1 MQHTYERGSAVEQR
15 DSLLDE
21 PGCCVTRR
29 ECAIATLGLK
39 MLWTSCGMLVWKAR
53 PCCYWDFYVGIVLV
67 IFSILFTL
75 AIFIRLRISSHRERM
90 VRLHRERMLQTMPT
104 QAVSMPTPI
113 DVDSDLAARASATSV
128 VIQIPG
134 QLATADA
141 GAHTVEFNCGM
152 NDDDALAAAIAASTI
167 LDDLNLTSPT
177 TPEVIQIPGHL
188 DAADAGARAGEFNC
202 GMNDDDALAAA
213 IATGTILDDL
223 NLTSPTTPEVIQIPG
238 HLAAADAGARACE
251 FNCGM
256 NNDDA
261 TRVMVGPAGTGERVG
276 GGNPAAAAVAA
287 AVAVRAAATSAV
299 STVAAAARRRAATVA
314 VGGGVCAVAAAAMT
328 LKPAVMQRYTV
339 DADAHDGAGGPVEE
353 RIIECERNLPF
364 KGFAPGH
371 LFPNEP
377 NFRRGDGSDLALR
390 TKEDLLLPAAWTWLD
405 GDWSVLTG
413 ARANTSGTDSDGWMY
428 AFNWAGDDRYVSRG
442 GLKECVRRRIWIR
455 RRVPLAPPVADDPA
469 DREDQA
475 RGGAARAETPAHG
488 TAGAGADLVKEGGVY
503 WHHDCADGMDKQVKV
518 LSIDSAATPPSV
530 VIDIDGRE
538 HTTVA
543 TNLSLHPT

>member
-152 NDDDALAAAIAASTI
+152 NDDDALAAAIA
-167 LDDLNLTSPT
+167 TS
-177 TPEVIQIPGHL
+177 
-188 DAADAGARAGEFNC
+188 
-202 GMNDDDALAAA
+202 
-213 IATGTILDDL
+213 TILDDL

-238 HLAAADAGARACE
+238 HLAAADAGARAGE

-353 RIIECERNLPF
+353 RIIECERKLPF

-488 TAGAGADLVKEGGVY
+488 AAGAGADLVKEGGVY